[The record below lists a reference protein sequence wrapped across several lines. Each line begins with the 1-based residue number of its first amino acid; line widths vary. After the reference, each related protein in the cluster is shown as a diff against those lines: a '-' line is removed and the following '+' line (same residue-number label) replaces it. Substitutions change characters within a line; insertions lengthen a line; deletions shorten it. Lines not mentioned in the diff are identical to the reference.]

1 MYARVEVQGTEEV
14 NEKGAVETVK
24 CTSQAGNDSE
34 QPNEG
39 NVEIQRNVYAVE
51 VVFKYAICS
60 GRFGPLGEP
69 LPTNSGVLHC
79 GRLKIAD
86 FDLGVLYN
94 PEARDEP
101 CVEHW
106 ISTINAEFKVK
117 LFHRIQ
123 NGIAPSYKTLIFSTS
138 THRPPP
144 PTTADSFSRRSDDH
158 PQPRQ
163 LRRPTP
169 PLQSSLRRK
178 IQRNVYA
185 VEVVFKYA
193 ICSGRFGPLGE
204 PLPTNSGVLH
214 CGRLKIADFD
224 LGVLYNPEARDE
236 PCVEHW
242 ISTINGEQT
251 P

>member
-1 MYARVEVQGTEEV
+1 MASAFLLLFPSPTISLVFTTNSR
-14 NEKGAVETVK
+14 
-24 CTSQAGNDSE
+24 SDDHP
-34 QPNEG
+34 QPRQLRRPTPPLQPSLRRK
-39 NVEIQRNVYAVE
+39 IQRNVYAVE

-79 GRLKIAD
+79 
-86 FDLGVLYN
+86 
-94 PEARDEP
+94 
-101 CVEHW
+101 
-106 ISTINAEFKVK
+106 
-117 LFHRIQ
+117 
-123 NGIAPSYKTLIFSTS
+123 
-138 THRPPP
+138 
-144 PTTADSFSRRSDDH
+144 
-158 PQPRQ
+158 
-163 LRRPTP
+163 
-169 PLQSSLRRK
+169 